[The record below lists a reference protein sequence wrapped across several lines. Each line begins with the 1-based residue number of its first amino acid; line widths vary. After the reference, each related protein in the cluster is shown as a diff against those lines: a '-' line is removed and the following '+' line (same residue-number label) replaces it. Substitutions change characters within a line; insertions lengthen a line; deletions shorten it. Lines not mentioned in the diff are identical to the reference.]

1 MYLIGD
7 FKPGKSILWHA
18 GASSVSIAGIQLS
31 KASNASKILVT
42 AGSDEKI
49 EFCVNSMGASGG
61 FSYHSTDPAW
71 PEAVHKATS
80 GQGVDIIVD
89 YIGAPYFQ
97 GNLSAAA
104 LDGRIVTLAFLGG
117 VNLPAGVNIAPLLF
131 KRLRYEGSTL
141 RSRDLGYQRAL
152 RDLFVERA
160 MEGFKTSQFKVFVE
174 RVFKFEE
181 IAEAHKLM
189 ESNQTKGKIICTV
202 GSG

>member
-31 KASNASKILVT
+31 RAADASKILVT

-49 EFCVNSMGASGG
+49 DFCVNTLGASGG
-61 FSYHSTDPAW
+61 FNYRTTAPSQTWADG
-71 PEAVHKATS
+71 VQTAT
-80 GQGVDIIVD
+80 GGRGVDIIVD

-97 GNLSAAA
+97 GNLGSAA

-117 VNLPAGVNIAPLLF
+117 TQLPAGVNIAPLLF

-152 RDLFVERA
+152 RDLFLEHA
-160 MEGFKTSQFKVFVE
+160 MEGFKNGRFRVAVE
-174 RVFKFEE
+174 RVLRFEE
-181 IAEAHKLM
+181 IVEAHQLM

-202 GSG
+202 G